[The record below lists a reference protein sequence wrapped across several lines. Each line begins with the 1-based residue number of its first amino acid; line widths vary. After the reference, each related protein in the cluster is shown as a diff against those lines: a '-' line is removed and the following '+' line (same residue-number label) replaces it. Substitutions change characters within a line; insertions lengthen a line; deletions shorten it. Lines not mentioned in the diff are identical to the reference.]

1 MLRARGL
8 TEHLAFGRKADNPAG
23 HPTAPPAVQIRNQ
36 VRLRLRVRLGLG
48 LGLANPNLNPN
59 PNPNTNP
66 NPNPNPNRNQGG
78 IASTAGYNPKQQS
91 ARLGKPHALVRI
103 D

>member
-23 HPTAPPAVQIRNQ
+23 HPTAPPAVQ
-36 VRLRLRVRLGLG
+36 L
-48 LGLANPNLNPN
+48 
-59 PNPNTNP
+59 
-66 NPNPNPNRNQGG
+66 RNQGG